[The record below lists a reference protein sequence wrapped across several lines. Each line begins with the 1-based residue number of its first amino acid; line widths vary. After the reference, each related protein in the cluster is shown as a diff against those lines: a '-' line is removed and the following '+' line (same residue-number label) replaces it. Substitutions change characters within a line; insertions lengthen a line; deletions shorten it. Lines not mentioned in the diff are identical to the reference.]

1 MPESDAA
8 RRRREVAECMDEL
21 RAAVAND
28 GPQSEVGRLLA
39 RKLIALRK
47 QHALEIKHET
57 QRMQLRAR
65 GGGALR
71 ARVPPNTAAAEPDAA
86 RRRREVADVMDELRS
101 AVANEGRE
109 SELGRLLAR
118 KLIALRKQHALE
130 IKHETQRMQLRARGG
145 ANGPPPMLPHPPAA
159 AAVAESDAVRRQR
172 EIDEVMAELR
182 AAVANEGPESE
193 LGRLLAR
200 KLIALRK
207 QHAVEIKHETQ
218 RMQLR
223 QLPGAASLPAVT
235 PAAPAAAAPTPAA
248 PVRTTASR
256 GAVG

>member
-1 MPESDAA
+1 M
-8 RRRREVAECMDEL
+8 
-21 RAAVAND
+21 
-28 GPQSEVGRLLA
+28 
-39 RKLIALRK
+39 
-47 QHALEIKHET
+47 
-57 QRMQLRAR
+57 
-65 GGGALR
+65 R

-86 RRRREVADVMDELRS
+86 RRRREVADVM
-101 AVANEGRE
+101 
-109 SELGRLLAR
+109 
-118 KLIALRKQHALE
+118 
-130 IKHETQRMQLRARGG
+130 
-145 ANGPPPMLPHPPAA
+145 
-159 AAVAESDAVRRQR
+159 
-172 EIDEVMAELR
+172 AELR
-182 AAVANEGPESE
+182 AAVANEGRESE